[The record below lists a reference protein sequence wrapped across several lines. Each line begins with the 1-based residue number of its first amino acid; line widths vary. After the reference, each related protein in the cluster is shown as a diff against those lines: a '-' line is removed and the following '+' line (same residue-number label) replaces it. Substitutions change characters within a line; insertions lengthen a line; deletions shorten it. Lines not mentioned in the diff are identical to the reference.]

1 MNLPRRRPLAPRLA
15 ALFAIVLGLWPLAAR
30 ANDFDQFQNARVAYD
45 SLNYELAADLFRG
58 LLANASATDTRPL
71 VLESRKYLGA
81 ALLFLG
87 RSADAEQQFEL
98 LLQAEPGYVLDPLTF
113 PEEVNRRFDAV
124 RKRLEHA
131 RTEAARIKAEA
142 RVQAEQEQR
151 EAQAEASEEQKEKTK
166 RLIELASVERVEVQ
180 RSRWIAMMPFGIGQ
194 FQNQHESLG
203 LVLAVSEGILL
214 GAAVTSYFLHESL
227 RDEDPRDEVLDDAR
241 LAEAG
246 FRYSNRISLG
256 LFAAV
261 AVAGIVDAQIRF
273 KPTLTYER
281 RRPLPKN
288 LEELNVSVGPGGV
301 AVSGRF

>member
-1 MNLPRRRPLAPRLA
+1 VNLPRRRPLAARLA
-15 ALFAIVLGLWPLAAR
+15 ALFAIVLGLWPSGAS

-58 LLANASATDTRPL
+58 LLANASPNDSRPL

-81 ALLFLG
+81 ALLFMKH
-87 RSADAEQQFEL
+87 SDEAEQQFEL
-98 LLQAEPGYVLDPLTF
+98 LLQADPSYVLDPLTF

-124 RKRLEHA
+124 RRRLEHA
-131 RTEAARIKAEA
+131 RAEAAR
-142 RVQAEQEQR
+142 
-151 EAQAEASEEQKEKTK
+151 AQAAAASNQQAARDDVVVKRREKVE
-166 RLIELASVERVEVQ
+166 RLIELASVERVERQ
-180 RSRWIAMMPFGIGQ
+180 RSRWVAMMPFGIGQ

-203 LVLAVSEGILL
+203 LVLAVSEGVLL

-227 RDEDPRDEVLDDAR
+227 RDDDPDDALLDDAK

-246 FRYSNRISLG
+246 FRYGNRISLG
-256 LFAAV
+256 LFAVV
-261 AVAGIVDAQIRF
+261 AIAGIVDAQLRF

-281 RRPLPKN
+281 PRPLPKD
-288 LEELNVSVGPGGV
+288 LQELDVAIGPGGV

>member
-1 MNLPRRRPLAPRLA
+1 VNSPRRRPLAARFA
-15 ALFAIVLGLWPLAAR
+15 ALFAIVLGLWPR
-30 ANDFDQFQNARVAYD
+30 GVSANDFDQFQNARVAYD

-58 LLANASATDTRPL
+58 LLANASPNDSRPL

-81 ALLFLG
+81 ALLFMKH
-87 RSADAEQQFEL
+87 SDEADQQFEL
-98 LLQAEPGYVLDPLTF
+98 LLQADPSYVLDPLTF
-113 PEEVNRRFDAV
+113 PEEVNRRFDAA

-131 RTEAARIKAEA
+131 RAEAARAKAA
-142 RVQAEQEQR
+142 AATNQQAVQDDVVVKRR
-151 EAQAEASEEQKEKTK
+151 EKIQ
-166 RLIELASVERVEVQ
+166 RLIELAGVERVERQ

-203 LVLAVSEGILL
+203 LVLAVSEGVLL

-227 RDEDPRDEVLDDAR
+227 RDEDPKGLSDESIADAR

-261 AVAGIVDAQIRF
+261 AIAGIVDAQVRF
-273 KPTLTYER
+273 KPSLTYER
-281 RRPLPKN
+281 RRPLPKD
-288 LEELNVSVGPGGV
+288 LQELDVAVGPGGV

>member
-1 MNLPRRRPLAPRLA
+1 VNSPRRRPLAPRLA

-58 LLANASATDTRPL
+58 LLATASATDTRPL

-81 ALLFLG
+81 ALLFMG
-87 RSADAEQQFEL
+87 RTDDAEQQFEL
-98 LLQAEPGYVLDPLTF
+98 LLHAEPGYVLDPLTF
-113 PEEVNRRFDAV
+113 PEEVNRRFAAV

-131 RTEAARIKAEA
+131 RSEDAKAKAEA
-142 RVQAEQEQR
+142 RALADRQAR
-151 EAQAEASEEQKEKTK
+151 EAQVEASAERKEKIK
-166 RLIELASVERVEVQ
+166 RLIELASVERVERQ
-180 RSRWIAMMPFGIGQ
+180 RSRWIAMLPFGIGQ

-203 LVLAVSEGILL
+203 MVLAVSEGVLL

-227 RDEDPRDEVLDDAR
+227 RDEDPIEEARDDAR

-246 FRYSNRISLG
+246 FRFSNRLSLG
-256 LFAAV
+256 LLAAV

-273 KPTLTYER
+273 KPSLTYEK
-281 RRPLPKN
+281 RRPLPKD
-288 LEELNVSVGPGGV
+288 LEELNVSVGPGGL